1 MNEHIKHVPIQLRL
15 SKHQYCAMIETRS
28 SKPLRGEI
36 LIFSQLCWDDT
47 PEMDINSVQFSRDW
61 LNRISTVL
69 RNAYAWCSMCH
80 LQVLKTCDSKIA
92 EYTFPYLHSE
102 LGLRHVMATEFIAA
116 DKKRWGAISQLHAKG
131 WTLGGSIHEMT
142 VAGSDISSLLQ
153 PRPKVPKAL
162 PPPCDPKGKGKGSQK
177 GSGKGKT
184 KSTTFTKNKNWCTWG
199 FHNKQRVTLCMKFNA
214 GECRR
219 TDCHYHHGCAHH
231 LQNGRPCMQNHAA
244 TDHRGPT

>member
-1 MNEHIKHVPIQLRL
+1 MKAQFAKNYPEESLDAHSTPSVKLCSVIHQQKVNEHIKHVPIQLRL

-131 WTLGGSIHEMT
+131 WTLGGSIHYYSQGPRFQKLFLHLVTPKEKEKDLRK
-142 VAGSDISSLLQ
+142 ALARE
-153 PRPKVPKAL
+153 RPKAPH
-162 PPPCDPKGKGKGSQK
+162 SQK
-177 GSGKGKT
+177 TRIGALGV
-184 KSTTFTKNKNWCTWG
+184 STTS
-199 FHNKQRVTLCMKFNA
+199 
-214 GECRR
+214 
-219 TDCHYHHGCAHH
+219 
-231 LQNGRPCMQNHAA
+231 NG
-244 TDHRGPT
+244 